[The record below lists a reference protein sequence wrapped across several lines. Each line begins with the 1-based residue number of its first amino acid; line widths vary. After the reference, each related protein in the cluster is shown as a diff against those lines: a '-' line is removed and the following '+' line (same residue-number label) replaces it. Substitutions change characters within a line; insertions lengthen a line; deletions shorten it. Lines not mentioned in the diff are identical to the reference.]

1 MADATVNVEDLAEV
15 GLKLGIE
22 ASVAGEVSGQ
32 VATVTLAK
40 PERRNAQ
47 TPGMWRAL
55 ARIGDTLPES
65 VRVVVLRGEGPSFS
79 AGIDVRAFTPE
90 GIPGEG
96 PAFGPGTTHDQLD
109 ELIDEYQRGFTWL
122 RRPEITSVAVV
133 QGHAIGAGFQLAL
146 SCDLRIAAED
156 ARFCMKEPA
165 LGLVPDLTGTKPL
178 VDAVGL
184 ARATELCLTARTV
197 EAPEALSLGLVQWV
211 VAHELLDKAVSD
223 LTEALLK
230 IDRGAATATKRL
242 LQGAAG
248 RTLDEQRAAERAEQT
263 VRILGARV

>member
-1 MADATVNVEDLAEV
+1 MADATVHGEDLARA
-15 GLKLGIE
+15 GLEFGVD
-22 ASVAGEVSGQ
+22 AAGQ
-32 VATVTLAK
+32 VATVTLCK

-55 ARIGDTLPES
+55 ARLGDTLPED

-90 GIPGEG
+90 GIPGEP
-96 PAFGPGTTHDQLD
+96 PAFGADTSHD
-109 ELIDEYQRGFTWL
+109 ELDVIIDSYQRGFTWL
-122 RRPEITSVAVV
+122 RRPEITSIAAV

-184 ARATELCLTARTV
+184 ARATEICLTARTV
-197 EAPEALSLGLVQWV
+197 LADEAHRLGVVQSVVPVAELDTAVADLV
-211 VAHELLDKAVSD
+211 A
-223 LTEALLK
+223 TLLK
-230 IDRGAATATKRL
+230 VDRGAAAATKRL
-242 LQGAAG
+242 LQGAVE
-248 RTLDEQRAAERAEQT
+248 RTLEEQRAAERAEQT
-263 VRILGARV
+263 VRLLGPR